1 MSEQTELHI
10 YRGIQGSGKTTLAK
24 TLALLDGGRVV
35 GRDHI
40 RRMLGFEG
48 LGTKKQ
54 EDEVT
59 QIQTRLIHGG
69 LRAGQNVHV
78 DDMNLKAVYVKRLM
92 GIAEYF
98 DARVVWHDLA
108 RVPLETCLARN
119 AERSVGRLNQ
129 DVIKK
134 NWERFIKPL
143 NGGTLPI
150 PEKPEFDTKYLPFE
164 PYKAPEGVVRN
175 AVLIDI
181 DGTVALHGTPGNP
194 ESIRKHHDYDKVWMD
209 APNYPVIRAV
219 RSMIHDGYYPIFVS
233 GRPDSCRDDT
243 ARWINRHVSTAPRKL
258 FMRRTGDHRP
268 DYLVKYE
275 LFNEHVRDNYF
286 VVAAFDDRD
295 QVVNMYREIGI
306 TVFQV
311 APGNF

>member
-69 LRAGQNVHV
+69 LRSGQNVHV

-98 DARVVWHDLA
+98 GARIVWHDLA
-108 RVPLETCLARN
+108 RVPLETCLVRN

-150 PEKPEFDTKYLPFE
+150 PDKAEFDTKYLPFE
-164 PYKAPEGVVRN
+164 PVVFDLSKPK

-181 DGTVALHGTPGNP
+181 DGTVAIHEG
-194 ESIRKHHDYDKVWMD
+194 IRGHHEYDKVWKD
-209 APNYPVIRAV
+209 APNYNVIRMV
-219 RSMIHDGYYPIFVS
+219 RAAIDAGYKPLFMS
-233 GRPDSCRDDT
+233 GRPDSCEDDT
-243 ARWINRHVSTAPRKL
+243 RRWINREVYSGSYEL
-258 FMRRTGDHRP
+258 IMRRAGDHRP

-275 LFNEHVRDNYF
+275 LFNKHVRDNYF
-286 VVAAFDDRD
+286 VVGAFDDRD